1 MHCVSKPRKPRN
13 RRDALELF
21 YELLPCFSAFGYQF
35 GVRRCMLPCKK
46 SFLPRSNR
54 EGEIRER
61 HSIMKILAGKF
72 NRRLRWILALAIL
85 FFAAAALFYPYHYP
99 TRVYAAQEK
108 ERAAGGDQTTS
119 LSDQT
124 DLAVT
129 VYNSNI
135 ALVRDVR
142 QLALPGGAFRLKFM
156 DIAATVNPATVH
168 FRSLTDPEKLG
179 VIEQNYE
186 YDLLEPAKLLHKY
199 VGKEVTLVRSY
210 MENGSTKREEIKA
223 TLLSDNNGPV
233 WKIGNDIVTGVYSE
247 GYRFPEVPANLYER
261 PTLLMSLENSGAR
274 KQQIEASYLA
284 TNLSWNADYVLTV
297 ARDDKAADLDGWVTL
312 ANSSGTA
319 FHNARLQL
327 VAGDLN
333 RLPQNGLRDMVVSKS
348 MAVAGAAERQF
359 QQESFSEYHLYT
371 LGRRTS
377 VEDKETKQISLLQG
391 SGVPVEKIFVVNGQN
406 FYYHNQQNPGSPLKD
421 PVMVFYKFK
430 NEEKAGLGMPLPA
443 GNVRVYQKDSKG
455 GVLFVGEDRIDHTP
469 KDENVT
475 VHIGN
480 AFDVVAE
487 RKQTDYK
494 RIDTHVWEMEF
505 EITLRNH
512 KDTPI
517 VVQVNEP
524 IGGDWEMLSS
534 SYKYTKTSAWAA
546 QFNVPVDKNGTSVL
560 KYRIRARW

>member
-1 MHCVSKPRKPRN
+1 MSISRTPSSKR
-13 RRDALELF
+13 LLF
-21 YELLPCFSAFGYQF
+21 AISAAA
-35 GVRRCMLPCKK
+35 VLT
-46 SFLPRSNR
+46 
-54 EGEIRER
+54 
-61 HSIMKILAGKF
+61 
-72 NRRLRWILALAIL
+72 
-85 FFAAAALFYPYHYP
+85 AAALIYPAA
-99 TRVYAAQEK
+99 RGNKVYAAQEK
-108 ERAAGGDQTTS
+108 EAGRAGAGDQSTS
-119 LSDQT
+119 LNDQT
-124 DLAVT
+124 DLNVT

-142 QLALPGGAFRLKFM
+142 NLSLPNGTFRLKFM

-210 MENGSTKREEIKA
+210 QDNNTTKREEIKA

-233 WKIGNDIVTGVYSE
+233 WKIGNDIVTGMFAES
-247 GYRFPEVPANLYER
+247 YRFPEVPANLYDR

-284 TNLSWNADYVLTV
+284 NNLSWNSDYVLTV
-297 ARDDKAADLDGWVTL
+297 ARDDKSADLDGWVTVV
-312 ANSSGTA
+312 NNSGTA

-327 VAGDLN
+327 VAGELN
-333 RLPQNGLRDMVVSKS
+333 RVQPPAAMADEARAMVMNRAAAPQ
-348 MAVAGAAERQF
+348 F
-359 QQESFSEYHLYT
+359 HQEAFSEYHLYS
-371 LGRRTS
+371 LGRKTS

-406 FYYHNQQNPGSPLKD
+406 YYYRNQQAPGAPLKD
-421 PVMVFYKFK
+421 PVMVYYKFK
-430 NEEKAGLGMPLPA
+430 NEEKAGLGIPLPA

-455 GVLFVGEDRIDHTP
+455 GILFAGEDRIDHTP
-469 KDENVT
+469 KDENVNI
-475 VHIGN
+475 HIGN

-487 RKQTDYK
+487 HKQTDYK
-494 RIDTHVWEMEF
+494 RIDTHTWEMEF
-505 EITLRNH
+505 EVTLRNH
-512 KDTPI
+512 KDGPV

-534 SYKYTKTSAWAA
+534 TYKYTKTAAFAA
-546 QFNVPVDKNGTSVL
+546 QFTVPVAKDGTSVL

>member
-1 MHCVSKPRKPRN
+1 MKTPSQK
-13 RRDALELF
+13 
-21 YELLPCFSAFGYQF
+21 FSTR
-35 GVRRCMLPCKK
+35 VP
-46 SFLPRSNR
+46 
-54 EGEIRER
+54 
-61 HSIMKILAGKF
+61 
-72 NRRLRWILALAIL
+72 W
-85 FFAAAALFYPYHYP
+85 FAAATLGALLSAGVLYSA
-99 TRVYAAQEK
+99 TRSHHTGTQEK
-108 ERAAGGDQTTS
+108 EARPSSPDQATS
-119 LSDQT
+119 LNDQT

-142 QLALPGGAFRLKFM
+142 QLTLPAGLFRLKFM

-168 FRSLTDPEKLG
+168 FRSLSEPDKLG

-199 VGKEVTLVRSY
+199 VGKEVTLVRAY
-210 MENGSTKREEIKA
+210 QENGTTKREEIKA

-233 WKIGNDIVTGVYSE
+233 WKIGNDIVTGMFAES
-247 GYRFPEVPANLYER
+247 YRFPEVPANLFDR
-261 PTLLMSLENSGAR
+261 PTLLMSLENSGGR
-274 KQQIEASYLA
+274 KHQIEASYLA
-284 TNLSWNADYVLTV
+284 ANLSWNSDYVLTV
-297 ARDDKAADLDGWVTL
+297 GRDDKAADLDGWVTL
-312 ANSSGTA
+312 ANNSGTA

-333 RLPQNGLRDMVVSKS
+333 RLPAASNMAMRAQAMDAMVAK
-348 MAVAGAAERQF
+348 EKQF
-359 QQESFSEYHLYT
+359 QQESFSEYHLYS
-371 LGRRTS
+371 LSRRTS

-391 SGVPVEKIFVVNGQN
+391 SAVPVEKVFVVNGQN
-406 FYYHNQQNPGSPLKD
+406 FYYHNQYNPGSPQKD

-443 GNVRVYQKDSKG
+443 GNLRVYQKDSKG
-455 GVLFVGEDRIDHTP
+455 GVLFVGEDHIDHTP
-469 KDENVT
+469 KDETVT

-480 AFDVVAE
+480 AFDVIAE

-517 VVQVNEP
+517 TVEVNEP
-524 IGGDWEMLSS
+524 IGGDWDMLSS
-534 SYKYTKTSAWAA
+534 TYKFTKTAAWAA
-546 QFNVPVDKNGTSVL
+546 QFKVPVDKNGTSVL
-560 KYRIRARW
+560 KYRIRAKW

>member
-1 MHCVSKPRKPRN
+1 MKNSV
-13 RRDALELF
+13 AGF
-21 YELLPCFSAFGYQF
+21 
-35 GVRRCMLPCKK
+35 VRR
-46 SFLPRSNR
+46 S
-54 EGEIRER
+54 
-61 HSIMKILAGKF
+61 
-72 NRRLRWILALAIL
+72 RWILIPAVTL
-85 FFAAAALFYPYHYP
+85 FAAASLFYPYHHP
-99 TRVYAAQEK
+99 SRVFAAQDK
-108 ERAAGGDQTTS
+108 ESARPAGGDQTTS

-142 QLALPGGAFRLKFM
+142 QLAIPGGAFRLKFM

-199 VGKEVTLVRSY
+199 VGKEVTLVRAYQDS
-210 MENGSTKREEIKA
+210 GTTKREEIKA

-261 PTLLMSLENSGAR
+261 PTLLMSLENSGAH

-297 ARDDKAADLDGWVTL
+297 ARDDRAADLDGWVTL
-312 ANSSGTA
+312 ANNSGTA
-319 FHNARLQL
+319 FRNARLQL

-333 RLPQNGLRDMVVSKS
+333 RLPENGRKDMMESKA
-348 MAVAGAAERQF
+348 MVVAGAAARQF
-359 QQESFSEYHLYT
+359 QQENFSEYHLYT

-391 SGVPVEKIFVVNGQN
+391 SSVPVEKIFVVNGQN
-406 FYYHNQQNPGSPLKD
+406 FYYHNQYNPGSPLKD

-517 VVQVNEP
+517 TVQVNEP

-534 SYKYTKTSAWAA
+534 TYKFTKTSAWAA

>member
-1 MHCVSKPRKPRN
+1 MELRKSKWQSR
-13 RRDALELF
+13 
-21 YELLPCFSAFGYQF
+21 LP
-35 GVRRCMLPCKK
+35 
-46 SFLPRSNR
+46 
-54 EGEIRER
+54 
-61 HSIMKILAGKF
+61 
-72 NRRLRWILALAIL
+72 WILSGTAIL
-85 FFAAAALFYPYHYP
+85 FAAAAFLSPACRRQHVFASQDK
-99 TRVYAAQEK
+99 TAQEK
-108 ERAAGGDQTTS
+108 EAPHSTAGDQSTS
-119 LSDQT
+119 LTDQT
-124 DLAVT
+124 DLNVT

-142 QLALPGGAFRLKFM
+142 NLTLPSGIFRLKFM

-168 FRSLTDPEKLG
+168 FRSLTDPDKLG

-199 VGKEVTLVRSY
+199 VGKEVTLVRAY
-210 MENGSTKREEIKA
+210 QDNGTTKREEVKA

-233 WKIGNDIVTGVYSE
+233 WKIGNDIVTGMFAE
-247 GYRFPEVPANLYER
+247 GYRFPEVPANLYDR
-261 PTLLMSLENSGAR
+261 PTLLMSLDNSGAR
-274 KQQIEASYLA
+274 KHQIEASYLA
-284 TNLSWNADYVLTV
+284 NNLSWNADYVPTV
-297 ARDDKAADLDGWVTL
+297 AREEKAADLDGWVTL
-312 ANSSGTA
+312 SNNSGTA

-333 RLPQNGLRDMVVSKS
+333 RLPQGNMQTRDEVRAMKS
-348 MAVAGAAERQF
+348 MAGAAAQF
-359 QQESFSEYHLYT
+359 QQENFSEYHLYT

-391 SGVPVEKIFVVNGQN
+391 SGVPVEKLFVVNGQSV
-406 FYYHNQQNPGSPLKD
+406 YYHNYQNPGSPLKD

-430 NEEKAGLGMPLPA
+430 NQEKAGLGMPLPA

-455 GVLFVGEDRIDHTP
+455 GVLFIGEDRIDHTP
-469 KDENVT
+469 KDEIIT

-480 AFDVVAE
+480 AFDIIAE

-494 RIDTHVWEMEF
+494 SIATRVWEMEF

-517 VVQVNEP
+517 TVEVNEP

-534 SYKYTKTSAWAA
+534 TYKFTKTAAWAA
-546 QFNVPVDKNGTSVL
+546 QFKVPVDKNGTSVL
-560 KYRIRARW
+560 KYRIRAKW

>member
-1 MHCVSKPRKPRN
+1 MKQNLTR
-13 RRDALELF
+13 
-21 YELLPCFSAFGYQF
+21 GYD
-35 GVRRCMLPCKK
+35 
-46 SFLPRSNR
+46 
-54 EGEIRER
+54 
-61 HSIMKILAGKF
+61 MKIPSQKF
-72 NRRLRWILALAIL
+72 AAHLRWLAS
-85 FFAAAALFYPYHYP
+85 AALIVLLTAGVLYSA
-99 TRVYAAQEK
+99 TRNHDAASQEK
-108 ERAAGGDQTTS
+108 DVRAASPDQATG
-119 LSDQT
+119 LNDQT
-124 DLAVT
+124 DLAIT
-129 VYNSNI
+129 VYNSSI

-142 QLALPGGAFRLKFM
+142 RLTLPAGGFRLKFI

-168 FRSLTDPEKLG
+168 FRSLTEPDKLG

-199 VGKEVTLVRSY
+199 VGKEITLERSY
-210 MENGSTKREEIKA
+210 FENNTTKREQFRA
-223 TLLSDNNGPV
+223 TLLADNNGTV
-233 WKIGNDIVTGVYSE
+233 WKVGNDIITNLAVESYH
-247 GYRFPEVPANLYER
+247 FPEVPANLYDH
-261 PTLLMSLENSGAR
+261 PTLLMTLENSGAR

-297 ARDDKAADLDGWVTL
+297 ARDDRAADLDGWVTL
-312 ANSSGTA
+312 ANNSGTA

-333 RLPQNGLRDMVVSKS
+333 RLPQAS
-348 MAVAGAAERQF
+348 AGGALNELKAMTRAADVTQFRQ
-359 QQESFSEYHLYT
+359 ENFSEYHLYT

-391 SGVPVEKIFVVNGQN
+391 SGVPVEKVFVVNGQN
-406 FYYHNQQNPGSPLKD
+406 FYYHNQYNPGSPQKD

-430 NEEKAGLGMPLPA
+430 NQEKTGLGMPLPA
-443 GNVRVYQKDSKG
+443 GNLRVYQKDSKG
-455 GVLFVGEDRIDHTP
+455 GVLFIGEDRIDHTP
-469 KDENVT
+469 KDETVT

-494 RIDTHVWEMEF
+494 KIDIHTWEMEF

-517 VVQVNEP
+517 TVEVNEP

-534 SYKYTKTSAWAA
+534 TYKFTKTAAWAA
-546 QFNVPVDKNGTSVL
+546 QFKVPVDKDGTSVL
-560 KYRIRARW
+560 KYRIRAHW